1 MRERIIK
8 IGVLTI
14 VFVLAVIGFS
24 FFTNRGNTDMTADM
38 DSASLPTIS
47 FSRDGRTVNSLAGHK
62 NEMNIPAMRDVIL
75 PFDLNT
81 IDGQIGH
88 YDERIDS
95 MKYEIRTLD
104 GQETLYEK
112 TEENV
117 GATFTLDIGN
127 VLENGQEA
135 LLKITLYQEE
145 MPVHYYTRIVKEDAY
160 HVEECLDYIESL
172 HDNILN
178 KQNSDEIRRV
188 LESNESGDN
197 TTLQHVTIHSNIEHV
212 MWGGLKPEIIGD
224 IQMDIKEVK
233 EAYTSAQLTY
243 RVKCAGD
250 NNEEEIYNVKEF
262 FKVTYQN
269 GKFYLLA
276 YDRTMNEVFVASNV
290 VLVSKGINLGIT
302 PEEIPYEVNKE
313 GTIVAFV
320 QENELWNYQ
329 KEEDSFALV
338 FSFADSEKEDQRNL
352 YDQHSLRILSMED
365 NGNMTFSVYGY
376 MNRGSHEGESGLAIY
391 YYKMEQNVIEE
402 KAFIPSTDS
411 FLMIEKELNKLAY
424 YNAEQDAL
432 YVLVNG
438 DLYKVN
444 LTENTTDMLVE
455 NLQEGQYVT
464 SDDGHLFA
472 YQLNADVATEVEV
485 WNFAK
490 DSRQTVTADEGE
502 NIILL
507 GFVANDFVYGI
518 AKEENRGLDASGEE
532 VLAMHRLEI
541 RDSKNEV
548 VKTYAIEG
556 TYILSVS
563 IEDNMITLK
572 RGTKSGNTYKEIAE
586 DYITNNAETANEFV
600 SLKSY
605 WTDLKETQSRLVFT
619 EGIQDKKAKVLKP
632 KQILQE
638 TRTTL
643 DVAEQTKK
651 EYYMVY
657 GFGEQAGLFEE
668 AGEAVQLADELAGV
682 VISPKQNYA
691 WEDGNR
697 VSWYRNFEIGGFS
710 AKSGETTLEACVR
723 AILTYEGASA
733 DIQSALDTKS
743 VLEVLSE
750 YTGGEAIRF
759 RECSSKDL
767 FYLVDKGTPVIALK
781 DSDSA
786 VLMIGYDARTVT
798 YVEPASGGIKTLS
811 IEAFDEMVAGSG
823 QTFIGYVK

>member
-1 MRERIIK
+1 MKERIIR

-38 DSASLPTIS
+38 DSASLPIVS
-47 FSRDGRTVNSLAGHK
+47 FRRGGREINFLAGHK
-62 NEMNIPAMRDVIL
+62 NEMNIPAMRDAVL
-75 PFDLNT
+75 PLNSNN
-81 IDGQIGH
+81 IDGQIGY

-95 MKYEIRTLD
+95 MKYEICTLD
-104 GQETLYEK
+104 GRETLYERTK
-112 TEENV
+112 EAVEE
-117 GATFTLDIGN
+117 AFTLETGN
-127 VLENGQEA
+127 VLETGEEA
-135 LLKITLYQEE
+135 LLKITLYQEK
-145 MPVHYYTRIVKEDAY
+145 MPIHYYTRIVKEEAY
-160 HVEECLDYIESL
+160 QVEECLGYIESL

-178 KQNSDEIRRV
+178 KQNSDEIRKV

-197 TTLQHVTIHSNIEHV
+197 TTLQHVTIHSDIEHV

-224 IQMDIKEVK
+224 IQMNIQEVK

-262 FKVTYQN
+262 FKVTCQN
-269 GKFYLLA
+269 GQFYLLA
-276 YDRTMNEVFVASNV
+276 YDRTMNEVFDASNV
-290 VLVSKGINLGIT
+290 VLVSKGINLGVT
-302 PEEIPYEVNKE
+302 PENIPYRVNKD

-329 KEEDSFALV
+329 KKEDAFALV
-338 FSFADSEKEDQRNL
+338 FSFATSEKEDQRNL
-352 YDQHSLRILSMED
+352 YDKHSLRILSMED

-391 YYKMEQNVIEE
+391 YYKMEQNSIEE

-424 YNAEQDAL
+424 YNAKQDAL

-438 DLYKVN
+438 NLYKVN
-444 LTENTTDMLVE
+444 LTENTTDVLVE

-472 YQLNADVATEVEV
+472 YQLNKDVAAEVEV
-485 WNFAK
+485 WSFAQ
-490 DSRQTVTADEGE
+490 DSRQMVTADEGE
-502 NIILL
+502 VIISL
-507 GFVANDFVYGI
+507 GFVADDFVYGI
-518 AKEENRGLDASGEE
+518 AREENKGQDASGED

-541 RDSKNEV
+541 RNSQNEV

-556 TYILSVS
+556 TYILGVS
-563 IEDNMITLK
+563 IKDNMITLK

-586 DYITNNAETANEFV
+586 DYITNNSETANEFV

-638 TRTTL
+638 EKTTL
-643 DVAEQTKK
+643 GVEKQTEK

-657 GFGEQAGLFEE
+657 GLGEQAGLFEE
-668 AGEAVQLADELAGV
+668 AGVAVQLADELSGV
-682 VISPKQNYA
+682 VISPKQHYA

-697 VSWYRNFEIGGFS
+697 VSWYRNFNIGNFV

-723 AILTYEGASA
+723 EILAYEEVSV
-733 DIQSALDTKS
+733 DVQSELKTKS
-743 VLEVLSE
+743 VLDVLSE

-759 RECSSKDL
+759 RGCSSKDM
-767 FYLVDKGTPVIALK
+767 FYLVDKGTPVIAMK

-798 YVEPASGGIKTLS
+798 FVEPASGGIKSLS
-811 IEAFDEMVAGSG
+811 IEAFNEMIAGSG
-823 QTFIGYVK
+823 HTFIGYVK